1 MQKSFSLLVGL
12 ALVGFGVLAL
22 ACNLSILPF
31 APWLAVQTAGR
42 LWPFLVLGLGVLFVL
57 PAIVGRRRGLGGL
70 WIPGVPLLVTGA
82 LLLFTNTTGW
92 WGSWSML
99 WPLEVLALALGFL
112 LAAVTMR
119 QVWLVLPAVIVGLN
133 GAVLLFCAVTHLWE
147 AWAVL
152 WTVEPLSVG
161 LGLLVVSA
169 LRKSTPLFITGM
181 LLSGLAALAFL
192 SMTAILGV
200 WQFLP
205 LDWRL
210 LRAISS
216 LGVIGLGALLVGFSL
231 LRPRQT
237 ALQG

>member
-1 MQKSFSLLVGL
+1 
-12 ALVGFGVLAL
+12 
-22 ACNLSILPF
+22 
-31 APWLAVQTAGR
+31 
-42 LWPFLVLGLGVLFVL
+42 
-57 PAIVGRRRGLGGL
+57 
-70 WIPGVPLLVTGA
+70 
-82 LLLFTNTTGW
+82 
-92 WGSWSML
+92 ML

-147 AWAVL
+147 AWSVL

-216 LGVIGLGALLVGFSL
+216 LGVIGLGALLVGISL
-231 LRPRQT
+231 LRPRQA